1 MVRANSVCLPV
12 RFPSGIVG
20 ELLAKDKNTVQR
32 RAQFVRHVGQ
42 EFGLVFRSQ
51 RKLRCLLFERAASL
65 FDFLVL
71 SFDFDV
77 AFGELLGLLFEL
89 LVGLLQFALLRL
101 QFAGELLRL
110 FEQTFGLHRCFDG
123 VEHDADTGGQL
134 LEEHRLQRGE
144 LGDRSEFDDGLDL
157 IFEENR
163 QHNDVAR
170 QRP

>member
-1 MVRANSVCLPV
+1 MNGAGELGLLAGEVSVRV
-12 RFPSGIVG
+12 VG

-32 RAQFVRHVGQ
+32 RTQFVRHIGQ

-51 RKLRCLLFERAASL
+51 RKLRCLLFERMACL

-89 LVGLLQFALLRL
+89 LVGLLQFTFCVCSSPASCCDCL
-101 QFAGELLRL
+101 
-110 FEQTFGLHRCFDG
+110 EQTFSLHRRFDG
-123 VEHDADTGGQL
+123 VEHDADAGDQL

-144 LGDRSEFDDGLDL
+144 LGDQTSSITALT
-157 IFEENR
+157 
-163 QHNDVAR
+163 
-170 QRP
+170 